1 MAQFAV
7 SDPENIQIT
16 SDSIE
21 EETAVAGVVFRN
33 LVGTHSQLGYTVVL
47 MSLCRASTSNHQAH

>member
-21 EETAVAGVVFRN
+21 EETAVTGVVFRN
-33 LVGTHSQLGYTVVL
+33 LVGMQSYMEIYIVENV
-47 MSLCRASTSNHQAH
+47 SL

>member
-1 MAQFAV
+1 MAQFAM

-47 MSLCRASTSNHQAH
+47 MSL

>member
-7 SDPENIQIT
+7 SDPENIQT
-16 SDSIE
+16 MSESIE

-33 LVGTHSQLGYTVVL
+33 LVGTHSQIVYVV
-47 MSLCRASTSNHQAH
+47 SNFLCGSVNNVSF